1 MQLEK
6 DKEIKHLISRLVVVM
21 DRLSDT
27 ELNPQQTAIDIFE
40 NFGNSDEVQ
49 KAILKGSLGGYGI
62 PYKLTTAVIR
72 SWIYESRKPKKTNND
87 RI

>member
-1 MQLEK
+1 
-6 DKEIKHLISRLVVVM
+6 VVVM
-21 DRLSDT
+21 SRLGDT
-27 ELNPQQTAIDIFE
+27 ELNVQKAAKDIYD
-40 NFGNSDEVQ
+40 NFGYSNDVQ

-62 PYKLTTAVIR
+62 PYKLTTAVIG